1 MEISDA
7 RRAWRDELWR
17 EANLC
22 AGALVEARRLVGAA
36 IFGAGLGRV
45 LARACDL
52 LDQMDEVLIGL
63 HPGRDC
69 ETFARVATL
78 HRELEEIQSLVP
90 REFRWL
96 QRRSRNFPSLPHA
109 TVDIVKSGETG

>member
-1 MEISDA
+1 MEIPDP

-22 AGALVEARRLVGAA
+22 AGALVEARRLVSTA
-36 IFGAGLGRV
+36 IFGAGFGRV

-69 ETFARVATL
+69 ETFSRVAAL

-96 QRRSRNFPSLPHA
+96 QRRSRYFPSVPRA
-109 TVDIVKSGETG
+109 AVDIVESGETG